1 MINKKKQRGQ
11 QNKSVIS
18 IKRTQNSTYSSGELV
33 NIQFNVFGEII
44 VFKKIKCIVFKY
56 GFNHFRNGV
65 RRNNPRD
72 DTLIIIPML

>member
-44 VFKKIKCIVFKY
+44 VFKKIKICE
-56 GFNHFRNGV
+56 
-65 RRNNPRD
+65 
-72 DTLIIIPML
+72 